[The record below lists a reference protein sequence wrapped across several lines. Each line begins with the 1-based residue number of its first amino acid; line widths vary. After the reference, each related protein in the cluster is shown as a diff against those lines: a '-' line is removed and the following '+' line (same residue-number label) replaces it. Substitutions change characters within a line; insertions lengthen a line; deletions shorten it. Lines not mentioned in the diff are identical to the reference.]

1 MPTGRLERKITL
13 GILEQ
18 FSTISQM
25 CSNWFH
31 FVSLAHLNSFKCR
44 SNNETWRYKC
54 VEGHAGGFYTRWQW
68 AGGGDAG
75 WEALI
80 QNPKSQNTQGCEG
93 SWAPIY
99 CHARETFRAQNYFKR
114 YLKYPQS
121 MGLRSMDFVFRLET
135 HLLEI
140 SLWDLC
146 KYLNIWKK
154 KKPKSKTHLVPK
166 HFRLRILNCIQLLF
180 PQEPGRESSL
190 FIGLLCSAGDW
201 TWVLAQDRHTHSDI
215 PSLPLYLHSLTKLPW
230 LRLNSLRNPERPW
243 DDHPLAS
250 ASQVAE
256 ITSQNHEVQF
266 WGTCFSRIL
275 RQWGNYH
282 ASFVKWTLIMSS
294 VITKTPNSELCT

>member
-75 WEALI
+75 WEALT

-154 KKPKSKTHLVPK
+154 KTQIQNTSGPKAFQIEDS
-166 HFRLRILNCIQLLF
+166 QLY
-180 PQEPGRESSL
+180 
-190 FIGLLCSAGDW
+190 SA
-201 TWVLAQDRHTHSDI
+201 
-215 PSLPLYLHSLTKLPW
+215 PLPAGAWERVFLIYW
-230 LRLNSLRNPERPW
+230 LIVQCWRLNLGPCPGQAYTQRYPQPPAISPQP
-243 DDHPLAS
+243 
-250 ASQVAE
+250 
-256 ITSQNHEVQF
+256 
-266 WGTCFSRIL
+266 
-275 RQWGNYH
+275 Y
-282 ASFVKWTLIMSS
+282 
-294 VITKTPNSELCT
+294 

>member
-99 CHARETFRAQNYFKR
+99 CHARETFRAQNYFKC

-154 KKPKSKTHLVPK
+154 KNPNPK
-166 HFRLRILNCIQLLF
+166 HIWSQSISDRGFSTVIQLLF
-180 PQEPGRESSL
+180 PQEPGRKSSL

-215 PSLPLYLHSLTKLPW
+215 PSLTPRYISTALLNYPGYALTHSIAPKGLEMTILLPQPL
-230 LRLNSLRNPERPW
+230 R
-243 DDHPLAS
+243 
-250 ASQVAE
+250 
-256 ITSQNHEVQF
+256 
-266 WGTCFSRIL
+266 
-275 RQWGNYH
+275 
-282 ASFVKWTLIMSS
+282 
-294 VITKTPNSELCT
+294 